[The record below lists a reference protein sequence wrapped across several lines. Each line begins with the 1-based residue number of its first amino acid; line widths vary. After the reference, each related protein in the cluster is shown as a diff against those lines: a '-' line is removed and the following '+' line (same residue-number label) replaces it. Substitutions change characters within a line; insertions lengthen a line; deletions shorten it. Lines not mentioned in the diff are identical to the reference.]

1 MNLRQWKR
9 NANEYEATTGERIT
23 NLIRRSIYLNK
34 VALLDMRQHLM
45 LNQQRLDTA
54 DAISDEVVEYCE
66 RMEEFNKDAED
77 TPGSVAPVRETG
89 VPYQFGKGGTKGKGK
104 MHHGLGY
111 QPHGGKQ

>member
-1 MNLRQWKR
+1 
-9 NANEYEATTGERIT
+9 
-23 NLIRRSIYLNK
+23 
-34 VALLDMRQHLM
+34 M

-54 DAISDEVVEYCE
+54 IAISDEVQDCCEAVEE
-66 RMEEFNKDAED
+66 VNKDAKG
-77 TPGSVAPVRETG
+77 TPEFVAPVTEPG